1 MNPLWDR
8 DILKTPLNRAPA
20 REARRVDFSFM
31 SLAGVLSPAEDKLLA
46 EVRRALSELR
56 LVLERLAIDDKDAS
70 SFDASIRQLDE
81 LFLLVVA
88 GEFNAGKS
96 AFINA
101 LLGRS
106 VLEEGVTPTTQR
118 ITVVR
123 HGEAE
128 SREQQGD
135 ALEVVTAPVPV
146 LENVEIVDT
155 PGTNA
160 IAREHEALTRDF
172 IPRSD
177 LVLFVTSA
185 DRPFTESERS
195 FLETIRGWGKKIVF
209 VVNKI
214 DIFDRAEDVTQV
226 ERFVRDNA
234 AKLLGTTPEV
244 FSVSSRRALA
254 AKTASDGELLD
265 KSLFPPL
272 ERYVVLVLDDRER
285 VRLKLLNPLGVGLS
299 LGSKYAS
306 IVNAELDLL
315 KADLGMLDEI
325 ERQLAVYREDQARN
339 FGYRLADIDNALL
352 DFESRGAVFFEE
364 TLRLGRVFDLVNK
377 SKVKAE
383 FEKKVVG
390 DLPQVVEK
398 RVEAVID
405 WMVDSELRQWKAVIE
420 HIERRRS
427 AREDRMVGKLPASFE
442 QDRKRLL
449 ETVGAASRKA
459 IEGYDRE
466 HESSRLADS
475 VQTAVASAA
484 LLEVGAVGLGTL
496 VTLIATTTAADVTG
510 VLAASALSVVGLL
523 VLPAKKRRA
532 KSELNRKVAEVRER
546 LMSSLRQQFEKE
558 TEASVAG
565 IEAAIAPYTRFVRS
579 ERARLTE
586 ARSKLEKSASELA
599 RLKSDTEAL

>member
-1 MNPLWDR
+1 
-8 DILKTPLNRAPA
+8 
-20 REARRVDFSFM
+20 M
-31 SLAGVLSPAEDKLLA
+31 SLARILSPTAEKLLA
-46 EVRRALSELR
+46 DERGALSELR
-56 LVLERLAIDDKDAS
+56 LALERIAIDEKDGA

-106 VLEEGVTPTTQR
+106 LLEEGVTPTTQR
-118 ITVVR
+118 ITLVR
-123 HGEAE
+123 HGESE
-128 SREQQGD
+128 SRSRRSD
-135 ALEVVTAPVPV
+135 SLEVVAAPVPV
-146 LENVEIVDT
+146 LENIEIVDT

-160 IAREHEALTRDF
+160 IRREHEAITRDF

-185 DRPFTESERS
+185 DRPFTESERA

-209 VVNKI
+209 VINKV
-214 DIFDRAEDVTQV
+214 DILERDSDVSQV
-226 ERFVRDNA
+226 ESFVRDNA
-234 AKLLGTTPEV
+234 AKLLASAPEV
-244 FSVSSRRALA
+244 FPVSARRALA
-254 AKTASDGELLD
+254 AKSTSDEALLE
-265 KSLFPPL
+265 KSRFPPL
-272 ERYVVLVLDDRER
+272 EDYVVSVLDDRER

-299 LGSKYAS
+299 LASRYAA
-306 IVNAELDLL
+306 IVGAELDLL
-315 KADLGMLDEI
+315 QADLGMLSEI
-325 ERQLAVYREDQARN
+325 ERQLVVYEEDQARN

-352 DFESRGAVFFEE
+352 DFEGRGASFFEE
-364 TLRLGRVFDLVNK
+364 TLRLGRVLDLINK
-377 SKVKAE
+377 SKVKGE

-390 DLPQVVEK
+390 DLPQVVEE
-398 RVEAVID
+398 RVEGVID
-405 WMVDSELRQWKAVIE
+405 WMVESELRQWEAVRE
-420 HIERRRS
+420 HVDRRRS

-449 ETVGAASRKA
+449 ETVGAASRRA

-475 VQTAVASAA
+475 VQAAVASAA
-484 LLEVGAVGLGTL
+484 LIEVGAVGLGTL
-496 VTLIATTTAADVTG
+496 VTLIATTSAADVTG
-510 VLAASALSVVGLL
+510 VLAAGALSVVGLL

-546 LMSSLRQQFEKE
+546 LMSSLRKQFEQE
-558 TEASVAG
+558 TEASVAR
-565 IEAAIAPYTRFVRS
+565 IEDAIAPYTRFVRS

-586 ARSKLEKSASELA
+586 ARAALA
-599 RLKSDTEAL
+599 RSTDELSRLKAEAQSV